1 MAHVSSITQAV
12 CEFTGGLDHFEVEA
26 DTVRA
31 LLAAIEQRF
40 PGLGKFAS
48 EQMAIAIDG
57 VLYQEA
63 LGEHL
68 RPDSE
73 VVLIPKISGG

>member
-1 MAHVSSITQAV
+1 MVYVSSVAQV
-12 CEFTGGLDHFEVEA
+12 VREFTGGLDHFEVEA
-26 DTVRA
+26 ESVRA
-31 LLAAIEQRF
+31 LLTACDQRF
-40 PGLGKFAS
+40 PGLGKYVR
-48 EQMAIAIDG
+48 EHMAMAIDG

-73 VVLIPKISGG
+73 VVLIPKITGG